1 MAAVDAQFYWMS
13 AKVPNDQFL
22 LYAFDGEP
30 TDLERAVAQVYRRAR
45 GCPGL
50 GMRVQDRGALAYPQ
64 WVPTPVQRDQVQ
76 RLGRRAGLFG
86 QQLRIIERV
95 VEGVQRAHHRVCR
108 AEELA
113 AGLAGVQRVVIQIAR
128 HQHIGAADFVHR
140 GAPRRVGS

>member
-1 MAAVDAQFYWMS
+1 MLVGREQLGLRCDHHARQLPDRRGHPVAV
-13 AKVPNDQFL
+13 V
-22 LYAFDGEP
+22 G
-30 TDLERAVAQVYRRAR
+30 
-45 GCPGL
+45 
-50 GMRVQDRGALAYPQ
+50 
-64 WVPTPVQRDQVQ
+64 VQRDQVQ